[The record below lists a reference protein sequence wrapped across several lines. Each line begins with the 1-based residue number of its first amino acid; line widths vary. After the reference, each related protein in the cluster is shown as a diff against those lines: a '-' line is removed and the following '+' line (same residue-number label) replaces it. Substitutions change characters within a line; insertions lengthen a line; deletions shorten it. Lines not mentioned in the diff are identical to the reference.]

1 MSIAAADIGASISLP
16 PEDAIR
22 FLQAKGAQVTGN
34 WTEWLDG
41 QHARAFTV
49 ANVTKLDV
57 LQDIQTSL
65 DKALKGGQTLQQWKD
80 GLIPELQRKG
90 WWRREGSTAQLQ
102 AAGRVDAEGVIAK
115 GLTPYRLKTIYQT
128 NMQSAYMAGR
138 YAQMIEQAEER
149 PYWQYVAI
157 LDSKTRPAHRALNGK
172 VFRYDDAGWGAFYPP
187 NGFNCFLPGTQIRGK
202 ALLGLKAFYSG
213 PAVEITTAKGHR
225 LAVTVNHPVLTA
237 RGWLDAGSLTE
248 GDHLVC
254 DLGRVDAAPLIVVD
268 HQQPPVLAED
278 LFETIAGEVL
288 GVAEVA
294 PADLHGDAQFV
305 QGEVHVA
312 VRNTALADEQQAA
325 PAQLIAQRLLGRAD
339 VVAGVQTLGAE
350 GPALGGSVGAERV
363 GLENAADVGIARAEH
378 GGDLAARQ
386 QRVLVE
392 RANALFE
399 VGVAVARG
407 LPGLAELTLDE
418 RRALLEAGPF
428 EALGITLAAQLD
440 ATNLEDAA
448 QRVAAVAEVFGQL
461 VEAGAGAVGRDQV
474 IGVRHFNWTGH
485 VYDFQTDS
493 GLLFADGI
501 LVHNCR
507 CRVRNF
513 SQSDIERRKIPLS
526 STEGK
531 LRQVQVPLKSGET
544 ATVTRLVDRS
554 LPGGKF
560 QPDAGFS
567 NNPGLNAWQPR
578 LEGADVQLSRRYID
592 TAMQGPA
599 FEAFVAGKAQ
609 GAFPVAKLRPQDQ
622 TRLQADTSVAYL
634 SGETLAKQA
643 AKHPEVTLDDYRRIP
658 DIVDQGE
665 SHAQAGNRLVFLFE
679 EGTVWRL
686 ALKAT
691 KARHELFVLSLFKT
705 TREKALR
712 EIKNWPA
719 RK

>member
-1 MSIAAADIGASISLP
+1 MTISAADIGASVKLP

-57 LQDIQTSL
+57 LQDIQASL
-65 DKALKGGQTLQQWKD
+65 DKALKAGQTLQQWKD

-138 YAQMIEQAEER
+138 HAQMIEQADER
-149 PYWQYVAI
+149 PYWHYVAI

-187 NGFNCFLPGTQIRGK
+187 NGFNC
-202 ALLGLKAFYSG
+202 
-213 PAVEITTAKGHR
+213 
-225 LAVTVNHPVLTA
+225 
-237 RGWLDAGSLTE
+237 
-248 GDHLVC
+248 
-254 DLGRVDAAPLIVVD
+254 
-268 HQQPPVLAED
+268 
-278 LFETIAGEVL
+278 
-288 GVAEVA
+288 
-294 PADLHGDAQFV
+294 
-305 QGEVHVA
+305 
-312 VRNTALADEQQAA
+312 
-325 PAQLIAQRLLGRAD
+325 
-339 VVAGVQTLGAE
+339 
-350 GPALGGSVGAERV
+350 
-363 GLENAADVGIARAEH
+363 
-378 GGDLAARQ
+378 
-386 QRVLVE
+386 
-392 RANALFE
+392 
-399 VGVAVARG
+399 
-407 LPGLAELTLDE
+407 
-418 RRALLEAGPF
+418 
-428 EALGITLAAQLD
+428 
-440 ATNLEDAA
+440 
-448 QRVAAVAEVFGQL
+448 
-461 VEAGAGAVGRDQV
+461 
-474 IGVRHFNWTGH
+474 
-485 VYDFQTDS
+485 
-493 GLLFADGI
+493 
-501 LVHNCR
+501 R
-507 CRVRNF
+507 CRVSNF
-513 SQSDIERRKIPLS
+513 SQRDLDRRKLTVG

-531 LRQVQVPLKSGET
+531 LRQVQVPLKNGET
-544 ATVTRLVDRS
+544 ATVTRLVDKS

-599 FEAFVAGKAQ
+599 FQDFVAGKAQ

-622 TRLQADTSVAYL
+622 TKLQADASVAYL
-634 SGETLAKQA
+634 SSETLAKQA